1 MSDIVFDASALL
13 ALIRGE
19 PGADIVASH
28 LGRAAMSSV
37 NVAEVYGR
45 LLREAFRPE
54 EFRRDIEAIGFK
66 LHSFDAEQ
74 AFLAGR
80 FEPATRPLGLSLGD
94 RACLALALSLG
105 VPALS
110 GDRRWAGTKVGVEIN
125 LFR

>member
-54 EFRRDIEAIGFK
+54 EFRRDIEAIDFK

-110 GDRRWAGTKVGVEIN
+110 GDRRWAGAKVGIEIN

>member
-1 MSDIVFDASALL
+1 VSDIVFDASALL

-54 EFRRDIEAIGFK
+54 EFRRDIEAIDFK

>member
-54 EFRRDIEAIGFK
+54 EFRRDIEAIDFK

-80 FEPATRPLGLSLGD
+80 LEPATRPLGLSLGD

-110 GDRRWAGTKVGVEIN
+110 GDRRWAGAEVGVEIN

>member
-19 PGADIVASH
+19 PGADVVASH

-54 EFRRDIEAIGFK
+54 EFRRDIEAIDFK

>member
-37 NVAEVYGR
+37 NVAEVFGR
-45 LLREAFRPE
+45 QLREAFRPD
-54 EFRRDIEAIGFK
+54 EFRRDIEAIDFK

-80 FEPATRPLGLSLGD
+80 LEPATRPLGLSLGD
-94 RACLALALSLG
+94 RACLGLALSLG

-110 GDRRWAGTKVGVEIN
+110 GDRRWAGAKVGVEIN

>member
-1 MSDIVFDASALL
+1 VSDFVFDASALL

-54 EFRRDIEAIGFK
+54 EFRRDIEAIDFK

-110 GDRRWAGTKVGVEIN
+110 GDRRWAGAKVGVEIN

>member
-1 MSDIVFDASALL
+1 
-13 ALIRGE
+13 
-19 PGADIVASH
+19 
-28 LGRAAMSSV
+28 MSSV

-54 EFRRDIEAIGFK
+54 EFRRDIEAIDFK

-110 GDRRWAGTKVGVEIN
+110 GDRRWAGAKVGIEIN

>member
-1 MSDIVFDASALL
+1 MSDIVLDASALL

-54 EFRRDIEAIGFK
+54 EFRRDIEAIDFK

-110 GDRRWAGTKVGVEIN
+110 GDRRWAGAKVGIEIN

>member
-54 EFRRDIEAIGFK
+54 EFRRDIEAIDFK

-80 FEPATRPLGLSLGD
+80 LEPATRPLGLSLGD

-110 GDRRWAGTKVGVEIN
+110 GDRRWAGAKVSVEIN

>member
-1 MSDIVFDASALL
+1 VTDSVFHASALL

-54 EFRRDIEAIGFK
+54 EFRRDIEAIDFK

-80 FEPATRPLGLSLGD
+80 LEPATRPLGLSLGD

-110 GDRRWAGTKVGVEIN
+110 GDRRWAGAEVGVEIN

>member
-1 MSDIVFDASALL
+1 VSDIVFDASALL

-54 EFRRDIEAIGFK
+54 EFRRDIEAIDFK

-110 GDRRWAGTKVGVEIN
+110 GDRRWAGAKVGVEIN

>member
-54 EFRRDIEAIGFK
+54 EFRRDIEAIDFK

-110 GDRRWAGTKVGVEIN
+110 GDRRWAGAKVGVEIN

>member
-45 LLREAFRPE
+45 LLREGFRPE
-54 EFRRDIEAIGFK
+54 EFRRDIEAIDFK

-80 FEPATRPLGLSLGD
+80 LEPATRPLGLSLGD

-110 GDRRWAGTKVGVEIN
+110 GDRRWAGAEVGVEIN

>member
-1 MSDIVFDASALL
+1 VSDIVFDASALL

-54 EFRRDIEAIGFK
+54 EFRRDIEAIDFK

-110 GDRRWAGTKVGVEIN
+110 GDRRWAGAKVGIEIN

>member
-1 MSDIVFDASALL
+1 VSDIVFDASALL

-54 EFRRDIEAIGFK
+54 EFRRDIEAIDFK

-80 FEPATRPLGLSLGD
+80 FEPATGPLGLSLGD

-110 GDRRWAGTKVGVEIN
+110 GDRRWAGIKVGVEIN

>member
-1 MSDIVFDASALL
+1 VSDIVFDASALL

-54 EFRRDIEAIGFK
+54 EFRRDIEAIDFK

-80 FEPATRPLGLSLGD
+80 LEPATRPLGLSLGD

-110 GDRRWAGTKVGVEIN
+110 GDRRWAGAEVGVEIN